1 MVALGTLGTSV
12 TPCIVGTLGVACQ
25 HSTAVT
31 HTCAHVRTYVRAFLA
46 ARTTG
51 TDGSEGREEEDAE
64 NARTFVRTR
73 QDPCPRAYACSAL
86 LGPSSGALA
95 APHRMSASAYRVPLA
110 NGEWR
115 FMWVAVEADEVYH
128 NQALQGFQAQSSTSS
143 TTEHFK
149 ATRDLQAQSSDEGC
163 PDAAAVAGQP
173 VLSQQYSPRQ
183 AHLEEQ
189 AKHDQAFPEE
199 QRFGNLLATRHGVS
213 EKGSKGGGKGDQPGA
228 SMRESLLLDGQRLYR
243 DQLGYDGP
251 GAQRHHDLSTRH
263 ESQRYFSDQAFQHLN
278 HAGPGYEVD
287 VQTRKYMTRGEMNR
301 QAWRD
306 AVPWQTRQRFKHTQS
321 LLHDVGVHEPVGG
334 DDLVP
339 FDADPAYVRPYVP

>member
-1 MVALGTLGTSV
+1 MKHWSTS
-12 TPCIVGTLGVACQ
+12 
-25 HSTAVT
+25 STIEHFKAI
-31 HTCAHVRTYVRAFLA
+31 
-46 ARTTG
+46 
-51 TDGSEGREEEDAE
+51 
-64 NARTFVRTR
+64 
-73 QDPCPRAYACSAL
+73 QDL
-86 LGPSSGALA
+86 
-95 APHRMSASAYRVPLA
+95 
-110 NGEWR
+110 
-115 FMWVAVEADEVYH
+115 
-128 NQALQGFQAQSSTSS
+128 QAQSST
-143 TTEHFK
+143 TKCANHIKHNQE
-149 ATRDLQAQSSDEGC
+149 LQGLEGVSDEGC

-173 VLSQQYSPRQ
+173 VPSQQYSPRQ

-189 AKHDQAFPEE
+189 AKHDQALPEE
-199 QRFGNLLATRHGVS
+199 QRFGNLPATRHGVS

-228 SMRESLLLDGQRLYR
+228 SIREPWLLDGQRLDRY
-243 DQLGYDGP
+243 QLGYGDP